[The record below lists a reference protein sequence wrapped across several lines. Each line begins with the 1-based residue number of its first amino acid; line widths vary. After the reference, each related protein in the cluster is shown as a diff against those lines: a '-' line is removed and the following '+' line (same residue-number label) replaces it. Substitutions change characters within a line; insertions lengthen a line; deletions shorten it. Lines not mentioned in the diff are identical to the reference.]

1 MVVGALAVLIGFG
14 VAALVALVALAVVW
28 WVVCVCRD
36 AWADHTDS
44 VHQYQR
50 VTDDMGRL
58 QGH

>member
-1 MVVGALAVLIGFG
+1 VVGALAVLIGFG
-14 VAALVALVALAVVW
+14 VASFVALASAW
-28 WVVCVCRD
+28 WVVCVVRD

-58 QGH
+58 QEL